1 MKILHI
7 TYGFQIGGIE
17 TMLCNIAN
25 EQARLGHRIYLMAID
40 KDVNEEL
47 KEKLGKNVRFICI
60 GRKSG
65 SKSLMSVLK
74 LNIAIRSIKPDI
86 VHIHHS
92 SIIRFII
99 DPFGMIKICFT
110 FHNMCMP
117 GDIKYMYKY
126 KYIYAISDAVRTNIK
141 ACTGLESETVYNGIN
156 TEYIKTKNAP
166 INSGENINIVQVSRL
181 MHEIKGQHILIRA
194 IEKLVHEK
202 GRRNIKLYLIGDGDS
217 REYLENMVKEKC
229 LTPYIQ
235 FVGAKNQSYVFEHL
249 CEYDLFVQPSI
260 NEGFGLTVA
269 EAMAAKVPVIVS
281 DIEGSMEIIGYGK
294 YGYCF
299 KNGDADDCAAKIEMF
314 VNGKFNKEKTE
325 EAYRRVISMYN
336 VKTTA
341 VRYLEK
347 YAEIICR
354 H

>member
-25 EQARLGHRIYLMAID
+25 EQARLGHRIYLLAID

-47 KEKLGKNVRFICI
+47 KEKLDKNVRFICI
-60 GRKSG
+60 GRNPG

-86 VHIHHS
+86 VHVHHS

-117 GDIKYMYKY
+117 GDIKYLYKY

-141 ACTGLESETVYNGIN
+141 ACTGLESEVVYNGIN
-156 TEYIKTKNAP
+156 PSDIKTKESKQLHP
-166 INSGENINIVQVSRL
+166 TCKIVQISRL
-181 MHEIKGQHILIRA
+181 DHNTKGQHILIKA
-194 IEKLVHEK
+194 IDILVKKRYDKIHVDF
-202 GRRNIKLYLIGDGDS
+202 IGDGNS
-217 REYLENMVKEKC
+217 LRYLENMVKELK
-229 LTPYIQ
+229 LETHIS
-235 FVGAKNQSYVFEHL
+235 FLGAKKQTYIFDHL

-260 NEGFGLTVA
+260 YEGFGLTVA

-281 DIEGSMEIIGYGK
+281 DIEGPMEVIGYGQ

-299 KNGDADDCAAKIEMF
+299 KSGDADDCAEKIENF
-314 VNGKFNKEKTE
+314 LKGKYEQDKI
-325 EAYRRVISMYN
+325 EAAYNRVRENYD
-336 VKTTA
+336 VKMTA
-341 VRYLEK
+341 AKYIEK
-347 YAEIICR
+347 YAGIISPR
-354 H
+354 V